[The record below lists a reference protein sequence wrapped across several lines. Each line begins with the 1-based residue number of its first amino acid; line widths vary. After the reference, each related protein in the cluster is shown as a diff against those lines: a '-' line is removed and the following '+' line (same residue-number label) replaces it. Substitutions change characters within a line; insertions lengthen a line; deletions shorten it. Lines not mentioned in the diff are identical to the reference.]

1 MDNGTCAYGNTS
13 YGTFGDAK
21 VGTERA
27 PGYQQYDISAYKVLT
42 IWRVHKLTFRA
53 DFFNAFNISSYG
65 NPDNGYADSNFGQIT
80 SVRSPARQIQFSAK
94 YNF

>member
-1 MDNGTCAYGNTS
+1 MT
-13 YGTFGDAK
+13 
-21 VGTERA
+21 
-27 PGYQQYDISAYKVLT
+27 L
-42 IWRVHKLTFRA
+42 RA

-80 SVRSPARQIQFSAK
+80 DVRSVPRQIQFSAK

>member
-1 MDNGTCAYGNTS
+1 
-13 YGTFGDAK
+13 
-21 VGTERA
+21 
-27 PGYQQYDISAYKVLT
+27 
-42 IWRVHKLTFRA
+42 VHKLTFRA